1 MFALGG
7 GAGGERALFAEECSG
22 GLFLDSAA
30 LWVVVALDKRAA

>member
-1 MFALGG
+1 MFARGG

-30 LWVVVALDKRAA
+30 LRVVVALDKRAA

>member
-30 LWVVVALDKRAA
+30 LRVVVALDKRAA